1 MSILQKPKYQF
12 GIFLFI
18 FLIIN
23 LLQSYNTALFE
34 DEAYYW
40 VWSKDLAFGYF
51 DHPPLVAL
59 WIKISSFFFD
69 GELGVRFFSTISFT
83 LMLIFIWLLID
94 IKEKWNYVWLF
105 FLLIVSVVFLN
116 VYGFITTP
124 DTPLLLF
131 VAVFLYFY
139 KQFLKNDN
147 WTNTLLL
154 GFSMAALLYS
164 KYHGV
169 LIILFT
175 LLSNIHLL
183 KNKKF
188 WVAGFFGA
196 LLFIPHLYWQY
207 ANDFPSFRYH
217 LIERGAKKYKI
228 GHTLIHF
235 VNQIAIVGITFPVI
249 YLAFFKQR
257 INSKFERALKFITI
271 GFIIFFFFS
280 TFKSNPQAQWTAAI
294 LIPLIVL
301 SFPYFIH
308 HQKARKWL
316 IILGTIQFGILLII
330 RVFLAN
336 SSISPIVLEPH
347 IAESWVS
354 KLKKNT
360 NNKPIVFLNSYRNA
374 SMYSFYTGI
383 ETHSYSLLRGRK
395 SQYDLG
401 NFEDKIQHKDI
412 FVVSKF
418 FKNHI
423 FFAKKLKDSLKG
435 YPIQNY
441 TTFQKVKC
449 IIEEESLLMKEG
461 EKFIFTFKFTN
472 TYDKNINFD
481 HAKFIGVF
489 QGYKNIILAQ
499 VPIEISK
506 LEPLEAN
513 EKKEFK
519 ATITVPQIVYND
531 DITFRVAIDFYDM
544 QVGFQG
550 NKVQTVISKKSSSQ

>member
-23 LLQSYNTALFE
+23 LLQSNFTALFE

-40 VWSKDLAFGYF
+40 LWSKDLAFGYF

-94 IKEKWNYVWLF
+94 IKEKWNFIWLY

-147 WTNTLLL
+147 WTNSLLL

-175 LLSNIHLL
+175 LLSNINLL

-188 WVAGFFGA
+188 WAAGFFGA

-235 VNQIAIVGITFPVI
+235 VNQIAIVGITFPVV
-249 YLAFFKQR
+249 YMAFFKQK
-257 INSKFERALKFITI
+257 INSKFERALKFIAV

-280 TFKSNPQAQWTAAI
+280 SFKSNPQAQWTAAI

-301 SFPYFIH
+301 SFPYYIH

-316 IILGTIQFGILLII
+316 IILGTIQFTILLII

-336 SSISPIVLEPH
+336 STISPIVLEPH
-347 IAESWVS
+347 IAETWIPN
-354 KLKKNT
+354 LIKNT
-360 NNKPIVFLNSYRNA
+360 DNKPIVFLNSYRNA

-395 SQYDLG
+395 SQYDIT
-401 NFEDKIQHKDI
+401 NFEGDMQHKNVY
-412 FVVSKF
+412 VVSKF
-418 FKNHI
+418 LNGHPFLI
-423 FFAKKLKDSLKG
+423 KKKKDSLNG
-435 YPIQNY
+435 YLIMEY

-449 IIEEESLLMKEG
+449 TIEENSLNMNEG
-461 EKFIFTFKFTN
+461 EKFIFRFKFTN

-481 HAKFIGVF
+481 HVKFIGVF
-489 QGYKNIILAQ
+489 QGYKNIILDR
-499 VPIEISK
+499 VPIDISN
-506 LEPLEAN
+506 LNSLEAYE
-513 EKKEFK
+513 EKIFN
-519 ATITVPQIVYND
+519 ASITVPTIHYDEDV
-531 DITFRVAIDFYDM
+531 TFRVALEFYNL
-544 QVGFQG
+544 QEGFQG
-550 NKVQTVISKKSSSQ
+550 NKIQIVLNKKSSSQ

>member
-531 DITFRVAIDFYDM
+531 NITFRVAIDFYDM

>member
-1 MSILQKPKYQF
+1 MKLLQKPRYQF
-12 GIFLFI
+12 IFFLI
-18 FLIIN
+18 LFLIIN
-23 LLQSYNTALFE
+23 LLQSHFTSLFE

-59 WIKISSFFFD
+59 WIKISSFFFN

-83 LMLIFIWLLID
+83 IMLIFIWLLID

-105 FLLIVSVVFLN
+105 FLLIISVVFLN
-116 VYGFITTP
+116 IYGFITTP

-139 KQFLKNDN
+139 KQFLKNNN

-164 KYHGV
+164 KYHGI

-175 LLSNIHLL
+175 LLSNLDLL

-188 WVAGFFGA
+188 WAASVFGF
-196 LLFIPHLYWQY
+196 LLFIPHLHWQY
-207 ANDFPSFRYH
+207 VNDFPSFRYH

-249 YLAFFKQR
+249 YMAFFKQK
-257 INSKFERALKFITI
+257 ISSKFERALKFITL

-280 TFKSNPQAQWTAAI
+280 SFKSNPQAQWTAAI
-294 LIPLIVL
+294 LIPLIIL
-301 SFPYFIH
+301 SFPYLVH

-347 IAESWVS
+347 IAKTWIT
-354 KLKKNT
+354 KLKQKT

-383 ETHSYSLLRGRK
+383 KTHSYSLLGGRK
-395 SQYDLG
+395 SQYDL
-401 NFEDKIQHKDI
+401 NDFEDKMQHDHVY
-412 FVVSKF
+412 VVSKF
-418 FKNHI
+418 LNRDPFLI
-423 FFAKKLKDSLKG
+423 KKKKDSLKG
-435 YPIQNY
+435 YAIKDY

-449 IIEEESLLMKEG
+449 TIEKNTLNMKEG
-461 EKFIFTFKFTN
+461 EKYNFTFRFTN
-472 TYDKNINFD
+472 TYNKNINFD
-481 HAKFIGVF
+481 HVRFFGVF

-499 VPIEISK
+499 VPIKISK
-506 LEPLEAN
+506 LEPLETN
-513 EKKEFK
+513 ERKLFK
-519 ATITVPQIVYND
+519 ATITVPQIVYD
-531 DITFRVAIDFYDM
+531 DNITFRVALEFYDM
-544 QVGFQG
+544 LEGYQG
-550 NKVQTVISKKSSSQ
+550 NKVQIELNKNPSPQ

>member
-513 EKKEFK
+513 EEKEFK

-531 DITFRVAIDFYDM
+531 NITFRVAIDFYDM